1 MTKIT
6 KLQNTCPNC
15 KYKTDITKQAF
26 GGKLPPETLRRS
38 TGEIKD
44 TPTVGDFSLCSR
56 CGEILQFDASLG
68 LTLASIQDLQE
79 FRQRDRL
86 SYTQLLQAQIAIR
99 MLKGGRKN

>member
-6 KLQNTCPNC
+6 KLSNTCPNC
-15 KYKTDITKQAF
+15 KYKTDITRN
-26 GGKLPPETLRRS
+26 LT
-38 TGEIKD
+38 EIKT

-56 CGEILQFDASLG
+56 CGEILQFDSSLG

-79 FRQRDRL
+79 FRLRDRI

-99 MLKGGRKN
+99 VLKGGRQK